1 MIKQFFVTGDTHGC
15 MDRFVWLEI
24 PNPKETGII
33 ILGDAGVNFY
43 QSAARRHDIKMQ
55 LEQYGCTFY
64 LVRGNHEARP
74 EDVKGIEE
82 VWDDDVANY
91 VFIEPGYPHIH
102 YLMDGSNYD
111 FLGHNTLVIGGAYSV
126 DKWYRLENH
135 YTWYSNEQLTETEM
149 QAIETTYAGQS
160 FDFVFTHTCPL
171 SWEPTDL
178 FLSMID
184 QSTVDDSMEVWLDSF
199 KDKINWG
206 VWLFGHFHAD
216 RMERP
221 HVEQYFKAIEDLEEI
236 WKRWNDPNYL
246 VPTYFRKSPNFNK
259 GKTE

>member
-15 MDRFVWLEI
+15 MDRFNWLEMQ
-24 PNPKETGII
+24 NPEEIGII

-43 QSAARRHDIKMQ
+43 KSTTKRHDIKMQ
-55 LEQYGCTFY
+55 LEKYGCMFY

-74 EDVKGIEE
+74 EDIKGIKEI
-82 VWDDDVANY
+82 WDDDIANY
-91 VFIEPGYPHIH
+91 VFVEPGYPHIR

-111 FLGHNTLVIGGAYSV
+111 FLGHKVLVVGGAYSV
-126 DKWYRLENH
+126 DKWYRLEKH
-135 YTWYSNEQLTETEM
+135 YTWYPNEQLTEAEM
-149 QAIETTYAGQS
+149 QAIETMHAGDS

-178 FLSMID
+178 FLSVID
-184 QSTVDDSMEVWLDSF
+184 QSTVDNSMEVWLDSF
-199 KDKINWG
+199 KDKINWE

-221 HVEQYFKAIEDLEEI
+221 HVEQYFNAIEDLEEI
-236 WKRWNDPNYL
+236 WKRWHDPDYL
-246 VPTYFRKSPNFNK
+246 PPEYFRKSPNFYK